1 MSNDTHKQAAE
12 FLERQL
18 EAENPSLDADLRRS
32 LASLG
37 AHIAERRVEAA
48 KAPQPAKILHFPLPF
63 AEDTRAVS
71 NVLARCALFA
81 AVKERQHF
89 TDWVYI
95 GEIDGVKIEFKG
107 EQLTQEDHD
116 TLLQLIKMARHEAFG
131 VDVSVPVKAVLRG
144 LGRHTH
150 KSQRQQ
156 VCNEVERLA
165 FGFLRF
171 TPRGLPSY
179 VGHLIEDASTPQD
192 QAVLPEHRRALVYRL
207 NAKFSRFYD
216 EAHYTL
222 FDRKE
227 RLALGGSPLAKW
239 LHLWI
244 IGNAE
249 QYPHKVETL
258 RNKCGS
264 KTKDLKHFRE
274 TLRKALDLL
283 KTAGIITAWRIDD
296 ADLVHIER
304 TPSPAQLAHIA
315 KKARKPRA
323 KRQPGG
329 RLKKASDFL

>member
-1 MSNDTHKQAAE
+1 MNDAHKEAAE

-18 EAENPSLDADLRRS
+18 AAEKPNLDADLRRS

-37 AHIAERRVEAA
+37 AHIAERSAEAA
-48 KAPQPAKILHFPLPF
+48 KAPPPPAKILQFPLPF
-63 AEDTRAVS
+63 GENTRAVS

-81 AVKERQHF
+81 AVKERQQF

-95 GEIDGVKIEFKG
+95 GEVEGVKIEFKG
-107 EQLTQEDHD
+107 EQLTQDDHD
-116 TLLQLIKMARHEAFG
+116 TLLQLIKMARHEVFG
-131 VDVSVPVKAVLRG
+131 ADISVAIKAVLRG

-171 TPRGLPSY
+171 TPPSLPSY

-192 QAVLPEHRRALVYRL
+192 QAVLPEHRRCLTYRL
-207 NAKFSRFYD
+207 NAKFARFYD

-222 FDRKE
+222 FDQKE
-227 RLALGGSPLAKW
+227 RLALGSSPLVKW

-249 QYPHKVETL
+249 QYPHKVDTI
-258 RNKCGS
+258 RKKCGS
-264 KTKDLKHFRE
+264 KTRELYKFRQN
-274 TLRKALDLL
+274 LREALDVL
-283 KTAGIITAWRIDD
+283 KAAGVISAWRIDD

-315 KKARKPRA
+315 KKAKKPRA
-323 KRQPGG
+323 KRQPSG
-329 RLKKASDFL
+329 RPKKASDFL